1 MKKVKTILSL
11 FETVEPHQTQVQGSF
26 AKRSVRGM
34 QPHSMRS
41 LPSGQGSHLG
51 FTLLEVM
58 VALAIL
64 ATAFAAALRLHSDC
78 MEMLISSRIHTKA
91 AELAQ
96 YKMTQIE
103 LAGLMNLG
111 LPAGD
116 FGELEPDYVWDV
128 RVELTPSELFKK
140 VTVAVRNRHG
150 GKSGEFELSEYMLDE
165 AVAAS
170 FRGIDKKAG
179 GESGK

>member
-1 MKKVKTILSL
+1 MKSSSNRRR
-11 FETVEPHQTQVQGSF
+11 FHE
-26 AKRSVRGM
+26 
-34 QPHSMRS
+34 
-41 LPSGQGSHLG
+41 G

-64 ATAFAAALRLHSDC
+64 ATAFSAALRLHSDC

-96 YKMTQIE
+96 YKMTEME
-103 LAGLMNLG
+103 LTGFRDLG
-111 LPAGD
+111 IPSGE

-128 RVELTPSELFKK
+128 RVESTPSELFKN

-150 GKSGEFELSEYMLDE
+150 GKSGEFELSQYILDKA
-165 AVAAS
+165 AVSS
-170 FRGIDKKAG
+170 FTGMEKKQ
-179 GESGK
+179 

>member
-1 MKKVKTILSL
+1 
-11 FETVEPHQTQVQGSF
+11 VQ
-26 AKRSVRGM
+26 
-34 QPHSMRS
+34 H
-41 LPSGQGSHLG
+41 LPSSFEAAKPRYMKPPTGGERSHRG

-64 ATAFAAALRLHSDC
+64 ATAFAAALRLHSDS
-78 MEMLISSRIHTKA
+78 MGMLISSRIHTKA

-96 YKMTQIE
+96 YKMTEIE
-103 LAGLMNLG
+103 LTGWMNLG
-111 LPAGD
+111 LPAGE

-128 RVELTPSELFKK
+128 RVESTPSVLFKK

-165 AVAAS
+165 VVAAS
-170 FRGIDKKAG
+170 FEKIDKKETG
-179 GESGK
+179 DSRR